1 MDSHEDEGF
10 RTFDHTGDLGIE
22 VWASSPER
30 LFARA
35 ALAVLA
41 QVAEIPGGARG
52 PAGASPIPEV
62 PAGIPE
68 VRIRIARSGTDP
80 GDLLVDLCNAALL
93 EAEVGDAIWARADVT
108 FPAPGR
114 LDATLAGPRRDPRRQ
129 VFLREIKAVSHHDLE
144 LDLTPGRC
152 RCRLVLDV

>member
-1 MDSHEDEGF
+1 MDEGF
-10 RTFDHTGDLGIE
+10 RTFDHTGDLGVE
-22 VWASSPER
+22 VWAPSPER

-41 QVAEIPGGARG
+41 QVAEVPDDAPGSA
-52 PAGASPIPEV
+52 PASSV
-62 PAGIPE
+62 PE
-68 VRIRIARSGTDP
+68 VRVHLARSGTDP
-80 GDLLVDLCNAALL
+80 GDLLVDLCNTALL
-93 EAEVGDAIWARADVT
+93 EAEVRDAIWTRAEVE
-108 FPAPGR
+108 FAGSGR
-114 LDATLAGPRRDPRRQ
+114 LEATLSGPRRDRGRQ

>member
-1 MDSHEDEGF
+1 MDEGS
-10 RTFDHTGDLGIE
+10 RTFDHTGDLGLE
-22 VWASSPER
+22 VWAVSPDR

-41 QVAEIPGGARG
+41 QVAEARD
-52 PAGASPIPEV
+52 ARPEV
-62 PAGIPE
+62 D
-68 VRIRIARSGTDP
+68 VRITREGLDP
-80 GDLLVDLCNAALL
+80 SDLLVDLCNTALL
-93 EAEVGDAIWARADVT
+93 EAEVRNAIWTEARVVLA
-108 FPAPGR
+108 GHG
-114 LDATLAGPRRDPRRQ
+114 LEATLSGPRRDPRRQ

>member
-1 MDSHEDEGF
+1 MDEGF

-22 VWASSPER
+22 VWAPSPER

-41 QVAEIPGGARG
+41 QVAETRG
-52 PAGASPIPEV
+52 HEPEV
-62 PAGIPE
+62 E
-68 VRIRIARSGTDP
+68 VDITRDAPDA
-80 GDLLVDLCNAALL
+80 GDLLVDLCNMALL
-93 EAEVGDAIWARADVT
+93 EAEVRDAIWTEAQVR
-108 FPAPGR
+108 FPSPGR
-114 LDATLAGPRRDPRRQ
+114 LAAVFSGPRRDPHRQ

>member
-1 MDSHEDEGF
+1 MDEGF

-30 LFARA
+30 LFACA

-41 QVAEIPGGARG
+41 QVAEIPVGAAGR
-52 PAGASPIPEV
+52 PGASP
-62 PAGIPE
+62 GPE
-68 VRIRIARSGTDP
+68 VRIRLARSGTDP

-93 EAEVGDAIWARADVT
+93 EAEVLGAVWTRADVA
-108 FPAPGR
+108 FAGPGR
-114 LDATLAGPRRDPRRQ
+114 LEAGLSGPRRDPRHQ

>member
-1 MDSHEDEGF
+1 MDPVPETREGYT
-10 RTFDHTGDLGIE
+10 TFDHTGDLGLE
-22 VWASSPER
+22 VWAETPGR

-41 QVAEIPGGARG
+41 QVAETRG
-52 PAGASPIPEV
+52 HTDEV
-62 PAGIPE
+62 QVQVE
-68 VRIRIARSGTDP
+68 CRSNDA

-93 EAEVGDAIWARADVT
+93 EADVRQAIWTDAQVTWNGADHLAAR
-108 FPAPGR
+108 
-114 LDATLAGPRRDPRRQ
+114 LSGPRRDARRQ
-129 VFLREIKAVSHHDLE
+129 TFLREIKAVSHHALE

>member
-1 MDSHEDEGF
+1 MEEGF
-10 RTFDHTGDLGIE
+10 RTFDHTGDLGLE
-22 VWASSPER
+22 VWAPSPER

-41 QVAEIPGGARG
+41 QVAEARDHE
-52 PAGASPIPEV
+52 PD
-62 PAGIPE
+62 
-68 VRIRIARSGTDP
+68 VRVRFARDATDP
-80 GDLLVDLCNAALL
+80 GDLLVDLCNTALL
-93 EAEVGDAIWARADVT
+93 EAEVRRAVWT
-108 FPAPGR
+108 
-114 LDATLAGPRRDPRRQ
+114 DATVTLVPPHGLEAVLAGPRRDPRRQ

>member
-1 MDSHEDEGF
+1 MDEGF

-22 VWASSPER
+22 VWAPSPER

-41 QVAEIPGGARG
+41 QVAEIPGGAPG
-52 PAGASPIPEV
+52 PSDPSP
-62 PAGIPE
+62 GPE
-68 VRIRIARSGTDP
+68 VRIRLARSGTDP

-93 EAEVGDAIWARADVT
+93 EADVQRVIWTRAEVAFAG
-108 FPAPGR
+108 PGR
-114 LDATLAGPRRDPRRQ
+114 LEADLSGPRRDPRRQ
-129 VFLREIKAVSHHDLE
+129 VFLREIKAVSHHGLE

>member
-1 MDSHEDEGF
+1 MDEGF
-10 RTFDHTGDLGIE
+10 RTFDHTGDLGLE
-22 VWASSPER
+22 VWAASPER
-30 LFARA
+30 LYARA

-41 QVAEIPGGARG
+41 QVAETDGHE
-52 PAGASPIPEV
+52 PEV
-62 PAGIPE
+62 E
-68 VRIRIARSGTDP
+68 VAIACAADDP

-93 EAEVGDAIWARADVT
+93 EAEVRGAVWADARVT
-108 FPAPGR
+108 LAPGR
-114 LDATLAGPRRDPRRQ
+114 LEATLSGPRRDPRRQ

>member
-1 MDSHEDEGF
+1 MDEGF

-22 VWASSPER
+22 VWARSPER

-41 QVAEIPGGARG
+41 QVAEIPDG
-52 PAGASPIPEV
+52 PPAPLGRSPDPE
-62 PAGIPE
+62 I
-68 VRIRIARSGTDP
+68 RIRLARFGTDP

-93 EAEVGDAIWARADVT
+93 EAEVQGAIWTHADVA
-108 FPAPGR
+108 FAGPGR
-114 LDATLAGPRRDPRRQ
+114 LGADLSGPRRDPRHQ
-129 VFLREIKAVSHHDLE
+129 VFLREIKAVSHHDVE

-152 RCRLVLDV
+152 RCRLILDV